1 MKRYHLI
8 LYFLLFVFT
17 SFAQEWKRVE
27 TDMYSVEIPENWA
40 SKQGNNTPRVA
51 DVKSRNFRQYSI
63 YWQSPESE
71 SPSTWAKSMSL
82 SVESYTGLNDSVL
95 PFSMVEEMAIATPAK
110 VLNIQREE
118 LGKGKVRLTI
128 LQEDKEISMG
138 KIKRYNGY
146 RYILL
151 LQNKDFIHVVTVR
164 AKEKYLK
171 EEADKLKDVERIL
184 NSFEVK

>member
-1 MKRYHLI
+1 MKRYYL
-8 LYFLLFVFT
+8 FLCFFLFVFT

-71 SPSTWAKSMSL
+71 SPSTWDKSMSL
-82 SVESYTGLNDSVL
+82 TVESYTGLNDSVL
-95 PFSMVEEMAIATPAK
+95 PFSVVEDMAIATPAK
-110 VLNIQREE
+110 VLSTQRKETC
-118 LGKGKVRLTI
+118 KGKVRLTI

-138 KIKRYNGY
+138 KIKRHNQY
-146 RYILL
+146 RHVLL
-151 LQNKDFIHVVTVR
+151 LKSKDYAHVVTVSAR
-164 AKEKYLK
+164 EKYLK
-171 EEADKLKDVERIL
+171 EEADKLKDIERIL

>member
-1 MKRYHLI
+1 
-8 LYFLLFVFT
+8 
-17 SFAQEWKRVE
+17 
-27 TDMYSVEIPENWA
+27 
-40 SKQGNNTPRVA
+40 
-51 DVKSRNFRQYSI
+51 
-63 YWQSPESE
+63 
-71 SPSTWAKSMSL
+71 MSL

-95 PFSMVEEMAIATPAK
+95 PFSVVEEMAIATPSK

-118 LGKGKVRLTI
+118 IGKGKVRLTI
-128 LQEDKEISMG
+128 LQEDQEISMG

>member
-1 MKRYHLI
+1 
-8 LYFLLFVFT
+8 
-17 SFAQEWKRVE
+17 
-27 TDMYSVEIPENWA
+27 MYSVEIPANWT
-40 SKQGNNTPRVA
+40 SEQGNTPRMV

-63 YWQSPESE
+63 HWSSPESE
-71 SPSTWAKSMSL
+71 SPSTWAKAMHL

-95 PFSMVEEMAIATPAK
+95 PFSVVEDMAVATPAK
-110 VLNIQREE
+110 VLSTQRKET
-118 LGKGKVRLTI
+118 GKGKVRLTI

-151 LQNKDFIHVVTVR
+151 LQNKDFVHVVTVSAR
-164 AKEKYLK
+164 ENYLK
-171 EEADKLKDVERIL
+171 EEADKLKEIEHIL